1 MNIDELFGSLRT
13 FEMTLDDKSEK
24 KSKGI
29 SLQLTIKND
38 VSLVKNKESDE
49 DLAESISLLAKQF
62 GKALQRWDKRGGSQ
76 GNYVS
81 PNVKDNNN
89 PTIMSTQSS
98 QDIFSGK
105 KPEYEREIGRNQGS
119 RDKFQM
125 QRI

>member
-49 DLAESISLLAKQF
+49 DLAESISLLAK
-62 GKALQRWDKRGGSQ
+62 
-76 GNYVS
+76 
-81 PNVKDNNN
+81 
-89 PTIMSTQSS
+89 
-98 QDIFSGK
+98 
-105 KPEYEREIGRNQGS
+105 
-119 RDKFQM
+119 
-125 QRI
+125 